1 MSQLGSYAEKTM
13 SPALRDGP
21 AITIRPIRPQD
32 KERLAAGHELMSPET
47 QRLRY
52 LMPKPRLTGAELRY
66 LTEVDGDDHVALV
79 AVAEEH
85 PDATLGVGRFIRH
98 ADRPDTAEF
107 AIVVADA
114 FQGIG
119 LGSAIAEQLAD
130 AAVARGIR
138 HFSATVLH
146 ENVAVRAL
154 LSRISR
160 RLADARWSDGAGELL
175 YELNAA

>member
-1 MSQLGSYAEKTM
+1 METSAPTLY
-13 SPALRDGP
+13 DGL
-21 AITIRPIRPQD
+21 AITIRPIRPDD
-32 KERLAAGHELMSPET
+32 KDRLAAGHQLMSAET

-52 LMPKPRLTGAELRY
+52 LMPKPRLTPAELRY
-66 LTEVDGDDHVALV
+66 LTEVDGEDHVALV
-79 AVAEEH
+79 AVADDY
-85 PDATLGVGRFIRH
+85 PDATLGVGRFIRLQ
-98 ADRPDTAEF
+98 DRPDTAEF

-119 LGSAIAEQLAD
+119 LGSAIAEQLAEL
-130 AAVARGIR
+130 AVERGIR

-146 ENVAVRAL
+146 ENTTVRAL

-175 YELNAA
+175 YELDAA

>member
-1 MSQLGSYAEKTM
+1 M
-13 SPALRDGP
+13 SPTLHDGL
-21 AITIRPIRPQD
+21 AITIRPIEAGD
-32 KERLAAGHELMSPET
+32 KERLAAGHELMSAET

-52 LMPKPRLTGAELRY
+52 LMPKPRLTATELRY
-66 LTEVDGDDHVALV
+66 LTEVDGENHVAYV
-79 AVAEEH
+79 AIADDH
-85 PDATLGVGRFIRH
+85 PDATLGVGRFIRRT
-98 ADRPDTAEF
+98 DLPDTAEF

-119 LGSAIAEQLAD
+119 LGGAIAEQLAD
-130 AAVARGIR
+130 DAVERGIR

-146 ENVAVRAL
+146 ENTAVRAL

-160 RLADARWSDGAGELL
+160 RLADACWSDGAGELL